1 MKFDEALD
9 ELNKVIADPV
19 EKSKKVPR
27 PEDEA
32 AGLAM
37 LQAMV
42 GASDFKGKTGR

>member
-9 ELNKVIADPV
+9 ELNKALADPNDQRA
-19 EKSKKVPR
+19 KQPR

-32 AGLAM
+32 AGFAM

-42 GASDFKGKTGR
+42 GGSDFKGKGR